1 MGKYK
6 LLVTAV
12 ALIFAL
18 GGINWYINQAP
29 AQENAMAQLDEDE
42 LDRDPE
48 ISMFING
55 RFIHHNFDI
64 EGLRMGMTAAMV
76 QKAYPNAKIAKD
88 RSGQQTVTVRTK
100 AGVINA
106 WFFEPKT
113 FTRIGGEDYNNG
125 GARIFRMRQ
134 DQAFSA
140 LSEKDVIS
148 LYGRA
153 YGRPIQ
159 TTCERTQVG
168 APPRC
173 TYRWWGGDGIELV
186 ATIKAKTDING
197 KQYFLL
203 TTVATST
210 TYKKL
215 FKG

>member
-6 LLVTAV
+6 LLLTAV

-18 GGINWYINQAP
+18 GGVNWYVNQAP
-29 AQENAMAQLDEDE
+29 AQENAVTQLDEDE
-42 LDRDPE
+42 MDRDPR

-55 RFIHHNFDI
+55 RFINEAFDI

-76 QKAYPNAKIAKD
+76 KKAYPKAKISMD
-88 RSGQQTVTVRTK
+88 RRGQQTVSVNTK

-106 WFFEPKT
+106 WFFEPKS
-113 FTRIGGEDYNNG
+113 FTRIDGEKYDNG

-134 DQAFSA
+134 DQAFRA
-140 LSEKDVIS
+140 LSEKDVIG

-153 YGRPIQ
+153 YGRPLQ
-159 TTCERTQVG
+159 TTCERSQVG

-210 TYKKL
+210 TYQKL
-215 FKG
+215 SKG